1 VRHIFEKVTK
11 EKMEIYQ
18 VTDYGNE
25 YLKEQGFKKQ
35 NFVLTAFAADIAEY
49 MPQYV
54 NPKGYVYCGTN
65 AVRCINA
72 IFPKVSK
79 KVKDFEY
86 LNEVLQFLSDRYN
99 LNPIDCED
107 ARACD
112 VVRYFQEYQSPD
124 HVIKNDGRKMLNNSV
139 LKQIWGEEKYY
150 DFANKIK

>member
-1 VRHIFEKVTK
+1 
-11 EKMEIYQ
+11 
-18 VTDYGNE
+18 
-25 YLKEQGFKKQ
+25 
-35 NFVLTAFAADIAEY
+35 

-112 VVRYFQEYQSPD
+112 VVRYFQEYQSSD
-124 HVIKNDGRKMLNNSV
+124 HVIKNDGKVMKNNSV
-139 LKQIWGEEKYY
+139 LKGIWGEEKYW
-150 DFANKIK
+150 DWANKLKS